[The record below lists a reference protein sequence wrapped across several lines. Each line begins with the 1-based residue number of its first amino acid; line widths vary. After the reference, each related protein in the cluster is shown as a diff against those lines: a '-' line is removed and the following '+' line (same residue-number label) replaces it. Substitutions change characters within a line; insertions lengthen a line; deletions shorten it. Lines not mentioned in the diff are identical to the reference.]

1 MQSHVLCSQ
10 ARRKAAA
17 PLLQLTVLPK
27 LRRTVTFSGPFS
39 FPMVILILHSMRVPF
54 LIIKRTPEKE
64 LPSESVLFC
73 AVNCGRVLLRK

>member
-1 MQSHVLCSQ
+1 
-10 ARRKAAA
+10 
-17 PLLQLTVLPK
+17 
-27 LRRTVTFSGPFS
+27 
-39 FPMVILILHSMRVPF
+39 MVILILHSMRVPF